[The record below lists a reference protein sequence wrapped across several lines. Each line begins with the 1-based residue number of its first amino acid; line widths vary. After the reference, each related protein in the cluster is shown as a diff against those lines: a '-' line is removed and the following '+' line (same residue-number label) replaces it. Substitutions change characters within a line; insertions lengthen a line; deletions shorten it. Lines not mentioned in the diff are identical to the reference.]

1 MDTAPRMSAD
11 LTTQV
16 SYARHAPH
24 RGHSLR
30 WWLGLAGVVVI
41 VLIGTVFTL
50 RSLDLM
56 PGVFGPAAT
65 DVNTYVVKEVPLS
78 ITLSE
83 DGELKPKNSVEIK
96 CELEGQSTILEIAE
110 ESSTV
115 KKGDLLVEL
124 ASDAIKERLDSEEI
138 QLRKIQSA
146 LEAAEEDLKLTQ
158 KENES
163 KIKKCEIAVMVA
175 DLELQRYLEGDF
187 KRALKAAEINIA
199 QTEMDIKRKKDDL
212 AKNNDLFERGFVTAS
227 KIDQLEFELEKAQMT
242 LEQNLLQKEILLKYE
257 KPKNKA
263 QKESDVEQTIQELD
277 REKQRAESRK
287 KQALAKVEEQRAL
300 RDMRTTRVQRLQTQ
314 YDKCKIYAPVD
325 GIVQYPAGDNWRGN
339 NRIAPGEKVYE
350 GQTLVVLPDTSQ
362 MLVTTR
368 IHEADR
374 HQVREGLSCLVKVPA
389 VPDRSFTGK
398 ISRIAQFAETA
409 NRWLNPELKEHMTEV
424 LLDETDAPISPGD
437 SAEIKILIDEI
448 DAALAVPVQCIYA
461 RGSKTYVFVQRGR
474 SAEYV
479 EVKMGRS
486 STSMIEI
493 VDGLKADDRV
503 LMHTGNELVS
513 TLPAPTSV
521 RTTLQGIEPPA
532 GGPQRGPAGSPK
544 GSGNGRRADVQADGK
559 QAAAAPAPTAKP
571 PVGEQAH
578 KQAAEKQA
586 ATQPA
591 AKG

>member
-1 MDTAPRMSAD
+1 
-11 LTTQV
+11 
-16 SYARHAPH
+16 
-24 RGHSLR
+24 
-30 WWLGLAGVVVI
+30 
-41 VLIGTVFTL
+41 
-50 RSLDLM
+50 M

-138 QLRKIQSA
+138 QLRKIESA
-146 LEAAEEDLKLTQ
+146 LEAAEEALKLTQ

-187 KRALKAAEINIA
+187 KRALKAAEINIK
-199 QTEMDIKRKKDDL
+199 QTRMDIKRKEDDL
-212 AKNNDLFERGFVTAS
+212 TKNNDLFERGFVTAS
-227 KIDQLEFELEKAQMT
+227 KIDQLKFELEKAQMT

-287 KQALAKVEEQRAL
+287 KQALAKIEEQRAL
-300 RDMRTTRVQRLQTQ
+300 KDMRTTRVQRLKTQ
-314 YDKCKIYAPVD
+314 YDKCNIYAPVD

-374 HQVREGLSCLVKVPA
+374 HQVREGLPCLIKVPA
-389 VPDRSFTGK
+389 VPDRSFTGR

-409 NRWLNPELKEHMTEV
+409 NRWLNPDLKEHMTEV

-479 EVKMGRS
+479 EIKMGRS
-486 STSMIEI
+486 STSMVEI
-493 VDGLKADDRV
+493 VDGLKAGDRV
-503 LMHTGNELVS
+503 LMHAGNELVS

-521 RTTLQGIEPPA
+521 RSTLQGIAPPP

-544 GSGNGRRADVQADGK
+544 GPGKGQRPGRRAEAKADGK
-559 QAAAAPAPTAKP
+559 QAADTPAATAKP
-571 PVGEQAH
+571 PTGEQAH
-578 KQAAEKQA
+578 KQAAEKHA